1 MTNIEQLIANNKQA
15 ADQQLAIAENR
26 GLLVTTAQDRQTRK
40 HFRKQAQA
48 AQKQAQWHLANI
60 AKLTQNL
67 ERKNGITG

>member
-1 MTNIEQLIANNKQA
+1 MSNIEQLIANNKAGLEEQRR
-15 ADQQLAIAENR
+15 IIENR
-26 GLLVTTAQDRQTRK
+26 RLLVATAQDRQTRK

>member
-1 MTNIEQLIANNKQA
+1 MSNIEQLIANNKA
-15 ADQQLAIAENR
+15 ALEEQRRIVENR
-26 GLLVTTAQDRQTRK
+26 LLLVATAQDAPTRK

-48 AQKQAQWHLANI
+48 AQRQALWHLDNI

>member
-1 MTNIEQLIANNKQA
+1 MTNIEQLIANNRQA

-26 GLLVTTAQDRQTRK
+26 RLLVATAQDAQTRK

-48 AQKQAQWHLANI
+48 AQRQALWHLDNI
-60 AKLTQNL
+60 AKLTANL